1 MWVVDRATVRGRPV
15 TVSCTFTGPC
25 LRLDSIE
32 FPCFWVEIDT
42 TTFESTGRFD
52 EEWFTTAE
60 EKVQKP
66 QCRVDRD
73 QHQIVV
79 HDMNCVVDIR
89 LVPEM

>member
-15 TVSCTFTGPC
+15 TVSCAFTDTC
-25 LRLDSIE
+25 LRLDSID

-42 TTFESTGRFD
+42 TTFESKGRFD
-52 EEWFTTAE
+52 EEWFTTVE
-60 EKVQKP
+60 EKIQKP

-73 QHQIVV
+73 VIVV
-79 HDMNCVVDIR
+79 YDMKRVVDIR

>member
-1 MWVVDRATVRGRPV
+1 M
-15 TVSCTFTGPC
+15 TVSCAFTDTC
-25 LRLDSIE
+25 LRLDSID

-42 TTFESTGRFD
+42 TTFESKGRFD

-60 EKVQKP
+60 EKIQKP

-73 QHQIVV
+73 VIVV
-79 HDMNCVVDIR
+79 YDMKRVVDIR